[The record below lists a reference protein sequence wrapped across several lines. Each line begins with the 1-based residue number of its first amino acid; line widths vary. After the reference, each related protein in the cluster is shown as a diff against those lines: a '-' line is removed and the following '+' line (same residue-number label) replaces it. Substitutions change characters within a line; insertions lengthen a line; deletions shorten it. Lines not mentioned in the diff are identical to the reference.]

1 MTGVTAE
8 IDTTARAEPGAP
20 ERARKPM
27 WTEHGL
33 VLRLREKHAVIDFLV
48 SAIDGFRRHRT
59 GRHSALMAHYGFLS
73 VFPLFLALTT
83 ILGFVLQGNPDLA
96 DRIINSTMA
105 NIPIV
110 GQTLSANPTA
120 LHGNVFVLIFGLGAS
135 LWAGTKA
142 FVVTQTAMN
151 DIWEIP
157 EHARPS
163 MARTRWRAVLG
174 IGVVGASQIASSI
187 ATGLIAVSGVS
198 WLNRVLL
205 GLAAIVINVA
215 ALYVAYQVLT
225 GVRLSRAQR
234 LPGAAGAGF
243 GFAVLQ
249 VIGTTV
255 VSRAIARATPV
266 YGTFASVIGLIT
278 WLSLHAMISLL
289 GVEANAALDR
299 RRRTT
304 TAEAM

>member
-1 MTGVTAE
+1 MP
-8 IDTTARAEPGAP
+8 EP
-20 ERARKPM
+20 ARKTM
-27 WTEHGL
+27 WTEHGR
-33 VLRLREKHAVIDFLV
+33 VLRLREKHGRIDFLV

-73 VFPLFLALTT
+73 VFPLFLVMTT

-96 DRIINSTMA
+96 DRIITSTMA
-105 NIPIV
+105 KIPIV
-110 GQTLSANPTA
+110 GQTLAANPTA
-120 LHGNVFVLIFGLGAS
+120 IHGNVFVLIFGLGAS

-157 EHARPS
+157 EHARPN
-163 MARTRWRAVLG
+163 MARTRWRALLG
-174 IGVVGASQIASSI
+174 IGVVGLSQIATAI
-187 ATGLIAVSGVS
+187 VTGFIAVSGVS

-205 GLAAIVINVA
+205 GLAALSINIG
-215 ALYVAYQVLT
+215 ALHVAYQVLT
-225 GVRLSRAQR
+225 AVRLSRSQR
-234 LPGAAGAGF
+234 LPGAAGAGL

-249 VIGTTV
+249 VVGTTV
-255 VSRAIARATPV
+255 VSRAIARAAPV

-289 GVEANAALDR
+289 GVEANAALDGR
-299 RRRTT
+299 RRLEATPT
-304 TAEAM
+304 TAAV

>member
-1 MTGVTAE
+1 
-8 IDTTARAEPGAP
+8 
-20 ERARKPM
+20 M

-33 VLRLREKHAVIDFLV
+33 VLRLREKYAFIDFLV

-96 DRIINSTMA
+96 DRIINSAMSS
-105 NIPIV
+105 IPIV
-110 GQTLSANPTA
+110 GQTLSIDPTA

-142 FVVTQTAMN
+142 LVVTQTAMN

-157 EHARPS
+157 EYARPN
-163 MARTRWRAVLG
+163 MARTRWRALLG
-174 IGVVGASQIASSI
+174 IGVVGISQIAASV

-198 WLNRVLL
+198 WLNRILL
-205 GLAAIVINVA
+205 GLATVAINVA

-225 GVRLSRAQR
+225 AAWLSRGQR

-249 VIGTTV
+249 VVGTTV
-255 VSRAIARATPV
+255 VSRAIARATPI

-299 RRRTT
+299 RRRA
-304 TAEAM
+304 TAAAQPVESM

>member
-1 MTGVTAE
+1 
-8 IDTTARAEPGAP
+8 
-20 ERARKPM
+20 M

-33 VLRLREKHAVIDFLV
+33 VLRLREKYAFIDFLV

-96 DRIINSTMA
+96 DRIINSAMSS
-105 NIPIV
+105 IPIV
-110 GQTLSANPTA
+110 GQTLSIDPTA

-142 FVVTQTAMN
+142 LVVTQTAMN

-157 EHARPS
+157 EYARPN
-163 MARTRWRAVLG
+163 MARTRWRALLG
-174 IGVVGASQIASSI
+174 IGVVGISQIAASV

-198 WLNRVLL
+198 WLNRILL
-205 GLAAIVINVA
+205 GLATVAINVA

-225 GVRLSRAQR
+225 AVWLSRGQR

-249 VIGTTV
+249 VVGTTV
-255 VSRAIARATPV
+255 VSRAIARATPI

-299 RRRTT
+299 RRRA
-304 TAEAM
+304 TAAAQPVESM

>member
-1 MTGVTAE
+1 
-8 IDTTARAEPGAP
+8 
-20 ERARKPM
+20 M

-33 VLRLREKHAVIDFLV
+33 VLRLREKYAFIDFLV

-96 DRIINSTMA
+96 DRIVNSTMS
-105 NIPIV
+105 NVPII
-110 GQTLSANPTA
+110 GQTLAANPAA

-157 EHARPS
+157 EHTRPN
-163 MARTRWRAVLG
+163 MTRTRWRALLG
-174 IGVVGASQIASSI
+174 IGVVGISQIATSI
-187 ATGLIAVSGVS
+187 VAGIIAVSGVS

-205 GLAAIVINVA
+205 SLAAVVINTA

-225 GVRLSRAQR
+225 ALRLSCAQR

-249 VIGTTV
+249 VVGATV
-255 VSRAIARATPV
+255 VSRVIARATPA

-278 WLSLHAMISLL
+278 WLSLHATISLL

-299 RRRTT
+299 RRRNTV
-304 TAEAM
+304 TATAAESM

>member
-1 MTGVTAE
+1 
-8 IDTTARAEPGAP
+8 
-20 ERARKPM
+20 M

-33 VLRLREKHAVIDFLV
+33 VLRLREKYAFIDFLV

-73 VFPLFLALTT
+73 VFPLFLALTM

-110 GQTLSANPTA
+110 GQTLSTNPTA

-157 EHARPS
+157 EYTRPN
-163 MARTRWRAVLG
+163 MARTRWRALLG
-174 IGVVGASQIASSI
+174 IGVVGLSQIATSI
-187 ATGLIAVSGVS
+187 ATGFIAVSGVS

-205 GLAAIVINVA
+205 ILATVVINVA

-225 GVRLSRAQR
+225 AVRLSRGQR

-243 GFAVLQ
+243 GFADLQ
-249 VIGTTV
+249 VVGTTV
-255 VSRAIARATPV
+255 VSRAIARATPI

-278 WLSLHAMISLL
+278 WLSLHAIISLL

-299 RRRTT
+299 RRRA
-304 TAEAM
+304 TAAAQPVDSM